1 MRDINSNKSNAGGYV
16 LACLAAAFLTL
27 LTAMVLQ
34 QAPQLGEVGNRPA
47 MFIGFMCFN
56 VLLLLLGSL
65 WSIHGKAHIQGFLTA
80 SSLLLGIGSA
90 YQFLYDGY
98 LKYLIMVLIGL
109 VLGVVTYLFLRRH
122 SRLPNKWFYS
132 LVGLI
137 VCLLVANFLWGTDYG
152 TGARLWISFG
162 FFSFQP
168 GEAVKV
174 LLILLGACAYRN
186 TRRGL
191 VYCACALGSCGALM
205 LLRDLGGA
213 VVVFGVFVLMTYLLF
228 DSRKLSLGIITV
240 AVLVF
245 LVALKLV
252 SYAAQ
257 RIDNWTHVMTLADTW
272 QQREFITAT
281 LLGGFRGLGLGN
293 AHHFTEIFASREDGA
308 IAGVMAIYGVPM
320 VCVAIGSYALLMAQ
334 PLYNRAV
341 YPSNYL
347 IMSQVSALIFC
358 QVILNFAGSLDL
370 LPFTGVNGPLISAG
384 GSSAI
389 CFCVLLGMIA
399 ASLHPAV
406 KTKKEE

>member
-1 MRDINSNKSNAGGYV
+1 
-16 LACLAAAFLTL
+16 
-27 LTAMVLQ
+27 
-34 QAPQLGEVGNRPA
+34 
-47 MFIGFMCFN
+47 
-56 VLLLLLGSL
+56 
-65 WSIHGKAHIQGFLTA
+65 
-80 SSLLLGIGSA
+80 
-90 YQFLYDGY
+90 
-98 LKYLIMVLIGL
+98 
-109 VLGVVTYLFLRRH
+109 
-122 SRLPNKWFYS
+122 
-132 LVGLI
+132 
-137 VCLLVANFLWGTDYG
+137 
-152 TGARLWISFG
+152 
-162 FFSFQP
+162 
-168 GEAVKV
+168 
-174 LLILLGACAYRN
+174 
-186 TRRGL
+186 
-191 VYCACALGSCGALM
+191 
-205 LLRDLGGA
+205 
-213 VVVFGVFVLMTYLLF
+213 
-228 DSRKLSLGIITV
+228 
-240 AVLVF
+240 
-245 LVALKLV
+245 
-252 SYAAQ
+252 
-257 RIDNWTHVMTLADTW
+257 MTLADTW